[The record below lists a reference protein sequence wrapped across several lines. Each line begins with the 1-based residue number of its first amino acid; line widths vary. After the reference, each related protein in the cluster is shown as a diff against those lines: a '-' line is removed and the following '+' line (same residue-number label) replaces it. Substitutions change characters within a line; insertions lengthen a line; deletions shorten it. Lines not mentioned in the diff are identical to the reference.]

1 MSKRLQV
8 VLSEDEWES
17 FASVARR
24 EGHTLSAWV
33 RESLRAARDLQPC
46 GDASAKLDA
55 IRAAAEHAFPT
66 GDVATME
73 REIGEGYLA

>member
-1 MSKRLQV
+1 M
-8 VLSEDEWES
+8 VLTEDEWES

-24 EGHTLSAWV
+24 EGHTLSVWV
-33 RESLRAARDLQPC
+33 RETLRAARDRQPC
-46 GDASAKLDA
+46 GDASSKLEA

-73 REIGEGYLA
+73 REIGRGYLA